1 MFITIIFAIIF
12 VMVGLGTMR
21 ANHKA
26 RAATQRVTQY
36 QRWATPATY
45 YHYHSTMR
53 DEYVRMEGDTG
64 AVDVDAMVRTLRTM
78 FHLCFYVLTVCA
90 GVRMVSTAM
99 EIYSVASDPHGTGEY
114 IYATLFYVV
123 AGAAMVLP
131 AVYALYVHARTHGGM
146 RGDKG
151 AVDMGALVRTPRS
164 MVAQAQDVERM
175 QYTLLGMGYTL
186 LHDNGDTVIMEKHTP
201 AEVGYHRG
209 YTEVATLQR
218 TTLPWYTRTCIVD
231 EA

>member
-36 QRWATPATY
+36 QKWATPTTY
-45 YHYHSTMR
+45 YHYHSHAR
-53 DEYVRMEGDTG
+53 DELVRMEGDVG
-64 AVDVDAMVRTLRTM
+64 AVDTDAMVRTLRTM
-78 FHLCFYVLTVCA
+78 FHVAFYVLTTHA
-90 GVRMVSTAM
+90 GLRMYANAM
-99 EIYSVASDPHGTGEY
+99 DTYVMGDNTRGTGEY
-114 IYATLFYVV
+114 LYATLFYVV
-123 AGAAMVLP
+123 AGTAMVMP
-131 AVYALYVHARTHGGM
+131 AVYALYVHARTYDAMHGD
-146 RGDKG
+146 RG
-151 AVDMGALVRTPRS
+151 AVDMGALRSARS
-164 MVAQAQDVERM
+164 MAAQAQDVERM

-186 LHDNGDTVIMEKHTP
+186 LHDNADTVIMEKHTP

-218 TTLPWYTRTCIVD
+218 TTLPWYTRTCIMD